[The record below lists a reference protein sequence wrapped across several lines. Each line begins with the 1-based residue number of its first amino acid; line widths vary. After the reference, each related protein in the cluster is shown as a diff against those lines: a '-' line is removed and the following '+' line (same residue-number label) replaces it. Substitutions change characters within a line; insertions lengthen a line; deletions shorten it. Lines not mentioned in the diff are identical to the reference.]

1 MISSFILSYSFSTL
15 FIKTNSS
22 WPIFESIKA
31 LEIKTSILLNLGFT
45 KNVILTCLCFFFL
58 ITNLYFL
65 IPTVT
70 AQIFMKIAEL
80 VIPIG
85 IPTKK
90 EKAEME
96 KHSSN
101 CRN

>member
-1 MISSFILSYSFSTL
+1 
-15 FIKTNSS
+15 
-22 WPIFESIKA
+22 
-31 LEIKTSILLNLGFT
+31 
-45 KNVILTCLCFFFL
+45 
-58 ITNLYFL
+58 
-65 IPTVT
+65 
-70 AQIFMKIAEL
+70 MKIAEL